1 MSYNTPLFPQPKTAE
16 ASALPVVDLRSD
28 TVTRPSAAM
37 LAAMSNAPVGDD
49 VYEEDPTVRRLEEVA
64 AARFGLEAGLFCPS
78 GTMTNQIAI
87 KAHTEPLSE
96 VICEQTAHVY
106 LWEVGGIA
114 FHSSASVALLVG
126 NRGRLTAAQVE
137 AAIRPENI
145 HYPTTR
151 LVCLEN
157 THNRGGG
164 SCYSWDDMAA
174 ISDVAKRHGL
184 ARHLDGARVFNA
196 LVATGQRSEDYGQLF
211 DSISVCL
218 SKGLGAPVGSVLL
231 GSADFIRKTKRIR
244 KVMGGGMRQA
254 GYIAAAGLY
263 ALENN
268 VARLADD
275 HRRAARLAEVL
286 RQQPYVADVLNP
298 ETNLV
303 IFRLHDSLP
312 AADFLAGLEQQ
323 GIKASSFGPQWIRFV
338 THLDVDDAM
347 LARVEEAL
355 LAAVPAAV

>member
-1 MSYNTPLFPQPKTAE
+1 MLADTP
-16 ASALPVVDLRSD
+16 ALPVIDLRSD
-28 TVTRPSAAM
+28 TVTRPTPAM
-37 LAAMSNAPVGDD
+37 LAAMQAAPVGDD

-87 KAHTEPLSE
+87 KGHTEPLSE

-114 FHSSASVALLVG
+114 FHSGASVALLAG
-126 NRGRLTAAQVE
+126 ERGRLTAGQVA
-137 AAIRPENI
+137 AAIRPENV

-164 SCYSWDDMAA
+164 SCYSWSDMAA
-174 ISDVAKRHGL
+174 ISEVAKQHGI
-184 ARHLDGARVFNA
+184 ARHLDGARIFNA

-231 GSADFIRKTKRIR
+231 GSAAFIQKCKRIR
-244 KVMGGGMRQA
+244 KVMGGGWRQA
-254 GYIAAAGLY
+254 GYLAAAGLY
-263 ALENN
+263 ALEHN

-275 HRRAARLAEVL
+275 HHRAARLAATL
-286 RQQPYVADVLNP
+286 RLLPYVAEVLAP

-303 IFRLHDSLP
+303 IFRLHEHQP
-312 AADFLAGLEQQ
+312 AAAFLAALEAQ
-323 GIKASSFGPQWIRFV
+323 GIRASSFGPQWVRFV
-338 THLDVDDAM
+338 THLDVDDAG
-347 LARVEEAL
+347 LARVEAA
-355 LAAVPAAV
+355 LAALAAG

>member
-1 MSYNTPLFPQPKTAE
+1 MAAETPT
-16 ASALPVVDLRSD
+16 LPIIDLRSD
-28 TVTRPSAAM
+28 TVTRPTPAM
-37 LAAMSNAPVGDD
+37 LAAMWAAPVGDD
-49 VYEEDPTVRRLEEVA
+49 VYEEDPTVRRLEEA
-64 AARFGLEAGLFCPS
+64 TAARFGLEAGLFCPS

-96 VICEQTAHVY
+96 VICEQTAHIY

-114 FHSSASVALLVG
+114 FHSNASVALLPG
-126 NRGRLTAAQVE
+126 ERGRLTAAQVE
-137 AAIRPENI
+137 GAIRAENV

-164 SCYSWDDMAA
+164 SCYALEDLRA
-174 ISDVAKRHGL
+174 ISEVAKKHRL
-184 ARHLDGARVFNA
+184 ARHLDGARIFNA
-196 LVATGQRSEDYGQLF
+196 LVATGQHSEEYGQLF

-231 GSADFIRKTKRIR
+231 GSKAFIQKCKRIR
-244 KVMGGGMRQA
+244 KVMGGGWRQA
-254 GYIAAAGLY
+254 GYLAAAGLY

-268 VARLADD
+268 VERLADD

-286 RQQPYVADVLNP
+286 RQQPYVAEVLNP

-303 IFRLHDSLP
+303 IFRLHATQPS
-312 AADFLAGLEQQ
+312 ADFLAGLERQ
-323 GIKASSFGPQWIRFV
+323 GIRASNFGPQWIRFV

-347 LARVEEAL
+347 VARIEAA
-355 LAAVPAAV
+355 LAAC

>member
-1 MSYNTPLFPQPKTAE
+1 MPTQDPTLPLI
-16 ASALPVVDLRSD
+16 DLRSD
-28 TVTRPSAAM
+28 TVTRPTPAM
-37 LAAMSNAPVGDD
+37 LAAMWAAPVGDD
-49 VYEEDPTVRRLEEVA
+49 VYEEDPTVRRLEEAA
-64 AARFGLEAGLFCPS
+64 AARFGMEAGLFCPS

-126 NRGRLTAAQVE
+126 DRGRLTAAQVE
-137 AAIRPENI
+137 AAIRPENV

-164 SCYSWDDMAA
+164 SCYSWDELAA
-174 ISDVAKRHGL
+174 ISEVAKRHGL
-184 ARHLDGARVFNA
+184 ARHLDGARIFNA
-196 LVATGQRSEDYGQLF
+196 LVASGQRSEDYGQVF

-231 GSADFIRKTKRIR
+231 GTQAFIQKCKRIR
-244 KVMGGGMRQA
+244 KVMGGGWRQA
-254 GYIAAAGLY
+254 GYLAAAGLY

-268 VARLADD
+268 VDRLADD

-286 RQQPYVADVLNP
+286 HQQPYVAEVLAP

-303 IFRLHDSLP
+303 IFRLHEQQP
-312 AADFLAGLEQQ
+312 AAEFLAALEAR
-323 GIKASSFGPQWIRFV
+323 GIRASSFGPQWIRFV

-347 LARVEEAL
+347 LGRIEAAL
-355 LAAVPAAV
+355 QQVAKVTQAA

>member
-1 MSYNTPLFPQPKTAE
+1 MP
-16 ASALPVVDLRSD
+16 SALPIIDLRSD
-28 TVTRPSAAM
+28 TVTRPTPAM
-37 LAAMSNAPVGDD
+37 LAAMQAAPVGDD
-49 VYEEDPTVRRLEEVA
+49 VYEEDPTVQALEQAA
-64 AARFGLEAGLFCPS
+64 AARFGLAAGLFCPS

-114 FHSSASVALLVG
+114 FHSGASVALLPG
-126 NRGRLTAAQVE
+126 ERGRLTAAQIE
-137 AAIRPENI
+137 AAIRPENV

-164 SCYSWDDMAA
+164 SCYAWDELRAIAA
-174 ISDVAKRHGL
+174 LTRREGL
-184 ARHLDGARVFNA
+184 ALHLDGARIFNA
-196 LVATGQRSEDYGQLF
+196 LVATGQRSEAYGEVF

-231 GSADFIRKTKRIR
+231 GSAAFIKKCRRIR

-254 GYIAAAGLY
+254 GYLAAAGLY

-275 HRRAARLAEVL
+275 HRRAARLADVL
-286 RQQPYVADVLNP
+286 RQQPYVSEVLAP

-303 IFRLHDSLP
+303 IFQLAAEMP
-312 AADFLAGLEQQ
+312 AANFLAHLEQQ

-347 LARVEEAL
+347 VERVGAVLAG
-355 LAAVPAAV
+355 LAIQA

>member
-1 MSYNTPLFPQPKTAE
+1 MSNSSA
-16 ASALPVVDLRSD
+16 ALPVVDLRSD
-28 TVTRPSAAM
+28 TVTRPTPEM
-37 LAAMSNAPVGDD
+37 LAAMWAAPVGDD
-49 VYEEDPTVRRLEEVA
+49 VYDEDPTVRRLEAAA

-114 FHSSASVALLVG
+114 FHSGASVALLAG
-126 NRGRLTAAQVE
+126 DRGRLTAAQVE
-137 AAIRPENI
+137 AAIRPENV

-174 ISDVAKRHGL
+174 ISEVAQRHGL
-184 ARHLDGARVFNA
+184 ARHLDGARIFNA
-196 LVATGQRSEDYGQLF
+196 LVATGQRSEDYAQLF

-231 GSADFIRKTKRIR
+231 GSADFIKKCKRIR
-244 KVMGGGMRQA
+244 KVMGGGWRQA
-254 GYIAAAGLY
+254 GYLAAAGLY

-268 VARLADD
+268 VDRLADD
-275 HRRAARLAEVL
+275 HRRAAALAAAL
-286 RQQPYVADVLNP
+286 RQQPYVAEVLNP
-298 ETNLV
+298 DTNLV
-303 IFRLHDSLP
+303 IFRLHERQP
-312 AADFLAGLEQQ
+312 AAEFLAELDRQ
-323 GIKASSFGPQWIRFV
+323 GIRASSFGPQWVRFV
-338 THLDVDDAM
+338 THLDIDDDM
-347 LARVEEAL
+347 MERVEAAL
-355 LAAVPAAV
+355 SAMGK

>member
-1 MSYNTPLFPQPKTAE
+1 MTILSPT
-16 ASALPVVDLRSD
+16 LPFIDLRSD
-28 TVTRPSAAM
+28 TVTRPTAAM
-37 LAAMSNAPVGDD
+37 LEAMFAAQVGDD

-64 AARFGLEAGLFCPS
+64 ATRFGLEAGLFCPS
-78 GTMTNQIAI
+78 GTMANQIAI

-114 FHSSASVALLVG
+114 FNSGASVALLAG
-126 NRGRLTAAQVE
+126 SRGRVTAAQVE
-137 AAIRPENI
+137 AAIRPENL
-145 HYPTTR
+145 HYPTSR

-164 SCYSWDDMAA
+164 TCDTWEDMAA
-174 ISDVAKRHGL
+174 ISDVAQRHGL

-196 LVATGQRSEDYGQLF
+196 LVATGQRSEDYGRLF

-231 GSADFIRKTKRIR
+231 GSAEFIRKTKRIR

-254 GYIAAAGLY
+254 GYLAAAGLY

-286 RQQPYVADVLNP
+286 GQQPYVAEVLAP

-303 IFRLHDSLP
+303 IFRLHDHQP
-312 AADFLAGLEQQ
+312 AADFLAALARQ
-323 GIKASSFGPQWIRFV
+323 GIRASSFGPQWIRFV
-338 THLDVDDAM
+338 THFDVDDDMLIRIEMALAM
-347 LARVEEAL
+347 GESVQERMDE
-355 LAAVPAAV
+355 

>member
-1 MSYNTPLFPQPKTAE
+1 MTPETT
-16 ASALPVVDLRSD
+16 LPVIDLRSD
-28 TVTRPSAAM
+28 TVTRPTPAM
-37 LAAMSNAPVGDD
+37 LEAMFAAAVGDD
-49 VYEEDPTVRRLEEVA
+49 VYDEDPTVRRLEETA

-114 FHSSASVALLVG
+114 FHSSASVALLAG

-137 AAIRPENI
+137 AAIRPENL

-164 SCYSWDDMAA
+164 SCYGWEDMAA
-174 ISDVAKRHGL
+174 ISEVAQRHGL
-184 ARHLDGARVFNA
+184 ARHLDGARIFNA

-231 GSADFIRKTKRIR
+231 GSAAFIKKCKRIR

-263 ALENN
+263 ALEHH
-268 VARLADD
+268 VERLADD
-275 HRRAARLAEVL
+275 HRRAARLADTL
-286 RQQPYVADVLNP
+286 RQQPYVAEVLNP

-303 IFRLHDSLP
+303 IFRLHDSQP
-312 AADFLAGLEQQ
+312 ATEFLAGLEQQ
-323 GIKASSFGPQWIRFV
+323 GIRASSFGPQWIRFV
-338 THLDVDDAM
+338 THLDVDDDM
-347 LARVEEAL
+347 LARIEEAL
-355 LAAVPAAV
+355 AAVGK

>member
-1 MSYNTPLFPQPKTAE
+1 
-16 ASALPVVDLRSD
+16 
-28 TVTRPSAAM
+28 M
-37 LAAMSNAPVGDD
+37 LAAMQAAPVGDD
-49 VYEEDPTVRRLEEVA
+49 VYEEDPTVRALEEA
-64 AARFGLEAGLFCPS
+64 TAARFGLAAGLFCPS

-114 FHSSASVALLVG
+114 FHSGASVALLPG
-126 NRGRLTAAQVE
+126 QRGRLTAAQIE
-137 AAIRPENI
+137 AAIRPENV

-164 SCYSWDDMAA
+164 SCYAWDDLQA
-174 ISDVAKRHGL
+174 IATLTRREGL
-184 ARHLDGARVFNA
+184 ALHLDGARIFNA

-231 GSADFIRKTKRIR
+231 GSAAFIKKCRRIR

-254 GYIAAAGLY
+254 GYLAAAGLY

-275 HRRAARLAEVL
+275 HHRAAQLAESL
-286 RQQPYVADVLNP
+286 RQPYVAEVLAP

-303 IFRLHDSLP
+303 LFRLHDYVP
-312 AADFLAGLEQQ
+312 ATDFLAYLEQQ
-323 GIKASSFGPQWIRFV
+323 GIRASSFGPQWIRFV
-338 THLDVDDAM
+338 THLDMDDAGVERVRQA
-347 LARVEEAL
+347 LADA
-355 LAAVPAAV
+355 PY

>member
-1 MSYNTPLFPQPKTAE
+1 MPTETTSLPLI
-16 ASALPVVDLRSD
+16 DLRSD
-28 TVTRPSAAM
+28 TVTRPTPAM
-37 LAAMSNAPVGDD
+37 LAAMFAAPVGDD
-49 VYEEDPTVRRLEEVA
+49 VYDEDPTVRRLEEMA

-114 FHSSASVALLVG
+114 FHSGASVALLPG
-126 NRGRLTAAQVE
+126 NRGHLTAAQVE
-137 AAIRPENI
+137 AAIRPENV

-164 SCYSWDDMAA
+164 SCYSLEDLAA
-174 ISDVAKRHGL
+174 ISDVAKRHGI
-184 ARHLDGARVFNA
+184 ARHLDGARIFNA
-196 LVATGQRSEDYGQLF
+196 LIATGQRSEEYGQLF

-218 SKGLGAPVGSVLL
+218 SKGLGTPVGSVLL
-231 GSADFIRKTKRIR
+231 GSADFIRKCKRIR
-244 KVMGGGMRQA
+244 KVMGGGWRQA
-254 GYIAAAGLY
+254 GYLAAAGIY

-268 VARLADD
+268 VERLADD
-275 HRRAARLAEVL
+275 HRRAAHLAAMLRL
-286 RQQPYVADVLNP
+286 QPYVAEVLAP

-303 IFRLHDSLP
+303 IFRLHDSQP
-312 AADFLAGLEQQ
+312 AAEFLATLEQQ
-323 GIKASSFGPQWIRFV
+323 GIRASSFGPQWIRFV

-347 LARVEEAL
+347 VARIETAL
-355 LAAVPAAV
+355 MAM

>member
-1 MSYNTPLFPQPKTAE
+1 MTVS
-16 ASALPVVDLRSD
+16 SALPLVDLRSD
-28 TVTRPSAAM
+28 TVTRPTPAM
-37 LAAMSNAPVGDD
+37 LEAMFAAPVGDD
-49 VYEEDPTVRRLEEVA
+49 VYDEDPTVRRLEEMA

-96 VICEQTAHVY
+96 VICEQTSHIY

-114 FHSSASVALLVG
+114 FHSGASVALLPG
-126 NRGRLTAAQVE
+126 HRGRVTAAQVE
-137 AAIRPENI
+137 AAIRPENV
-145 HYPTTR
+145 HYPTTS
-151 LVCLEN
+151 LISLEN

-164 SCYSWDDMAA
+164 TCYSLDDLRA
-174 ISDVAKRHGL
+174 ISDVATRHGI
-184 ARHLDGARVFNA
+184 ARHLDGARIFNA

-218 SKGLGAPVGSVLL
+218 SKGMGTPVGSVLL
-231 GSADFIRKTKRIR
+231 GSAAFIKKCKRIR
-244 KVMGGGMRQA
+244 KVMGGGWRQA
-254 GYIAAAGLY
+254 GYLAAAGIY

-275 HRRAARLAEVL
+275 HRRAARLAAVL
-286 RQQPYVADVLNP
+286 QDQPYVAEVLAP

-303 IFRLHDSLP
+303 IFRLHESQP
-312 AADFLAGLEQQ
+312 AAEFLAALERQ
-323 GIKASSFGPQWIRFV
+323 GIRASSFGPQWIRFV

-347 LARVEEAL
+347 LARVEAAL
-355 LAAVPAAV
+355 GALGS

>member
-1 MSYNTPLFPQPKTAE
+1 MSSPTT
-16 ASALPVVDLRSD
+16 ALPRIDLRSD
-28 TVTRPSAAM
+28 TVTRPTPAM
-37 LAAMSNAPVGDD
+37 LAAMWAAPVGDD
-49 VYEEDPTVRRLEEVA
+49 VYEEDPTVRRLEEAA
-64 AARFGLEAGLFCPS
+64 AARFGMEAGLFCPS

-114 FHSSASVALLVG
+114 FHSGASVALLPG
-126 NRGRLTAAQVE
+126 ERGRLTAAQVE
-137 AAIRPENI
+137 AAIRPENV

-164 SCYSWDDMAA
+164 SCYALEDLRA
-174 ISDVAKRHGL
+174 ISEVAKKHGL
-184 ARHLDGARVFNA
+184 ARHLDGARIFNA
-196 LVATGQRSEDYGQLF
+196 LVATGQRSEEYGQLF

-231 GSADFIRKTKRIR
+231 GSAAFVQKCKRIR
-244 KVMGGGMRQA
+244 KVMGGGWRQA
-254 GYIAAAGLY
+254 GYLAAAGLF

-286 RQQPYVADVLNP
+286 RRQPYVTEVLNP

-303 IFRLHDSLP
+303 IFQLHESQP
-312 AADFLAGLEQQ
+312 AAEFLSKLEEQ
-323 GIKASSFGPQWIRFV
+323 GIRASSFGPQWIRFV

-347 LARVEEAL
+347 LARIEAAL
-355 LAAVPAAV
+355 LSMKN